1 MSKNSDR
8 IWEDLMA
15 GNRGGRGAGGR
26 GERFLVTS
34 QFSIPNSQF
43 SILRLRSVQVPNSQ
57 FPKPMTQ
64 LSETVKELI
73 AKARIISF
81 AEWDKSHSKAAIAIF
96 QAADD
101 AFRYLS
107 DEDLLQIQTKSSD
120 NSELIPVA
128 VLLRDRAAEIVDEA
142 REQVLT
148 TYPEIIQP
156 GGGLY
161 PPERAQACWRDF
173 WHFLR
178 CITYGIAGG
187 HAEYTNPTGLHYMN
201 LLYQELQVPL
211 DAMLLGLK
219 SIKRTPQKR

>member
-1 MSKNSDR
+1 M
-8 IWEDLMA
+8 
-15 GNRGGRGAGGR
+15 
-26 GERFLVTS
+26 
-34 QFSIPNSQF
+34 PNALS
-43 SILRLRSVQVPNSQ
+43 
-57 FPKPMTQ
+57 PKPMTQ
-64 LSETVKELI
+64 LSQTVKELI

-81 AEWDKSHSKAAIAIF
+81 AEWEQSHPKAAIIIF

-107 DEDLLQIQTKSSD
+107 DEDFLQIKTLSPD
-120 NSELIPVA
+120 NSALIPIA
-128 VLLRDRAAEIVDEA
+128 QLLRDRAAEIVDEA

-187 HAEYTNPTGLHYMN
+187 HTEYTSPTGLHNMN
-201 LLYQELQVPL
+201 LLYQELQVPK
-211 DAMLLGLK
+211 DAMVLGLK
-219 SIKRTPQKR
+219 SIKVASLKRCQANQQEIAPYFDHLITQLATFQI